1 MIDLEASLAATGRQY
16 AEGAVKVA
24 EDLDRYRAVI
34 AATKPEIV
42 VECGTFDGGSA
53 KWFEAQG
60 LEVVTID
67 ISSAAAVTLSASK
80 QITWIVGDSV
90 SDGAVALAEQLTR
103 GRRTMVVLDSSHHAD
118 HVRQEILSYGWM
130 VTPGC
135 YLVVEDGIV
144 RWMPEADALGGGPL
158 VAIEKLLV
166 GNPHW
171 ELDEATEAMSPVTMY
186 PMGWWRRAS

>member
-1 MIDLEASLAATGRQY
+1 MIDVEASLAATHRQH

-67 ISSAAAVTLSASK
+67 VNVVSGATMEHSE
-80 QITWIVGDSV
+80 QITWAVGDSTADRTV
-90 SDGAVALAEQLTR
+90 GLVAALVH
-103 GRRTMVVLDSSHHAD
+103 GRRTMVVLDSSHHAH
-118 HVRQEILSYGWM
+118 HVAQEITAYGPL

-144 RWMPEADALGGGPL
+144 RWMPESEALGGGPL

-166 GNPHW
+166 GNPDW
-171 ELDEATEAMSPVTMY
+171 ELDEEIEAMHRVSMY